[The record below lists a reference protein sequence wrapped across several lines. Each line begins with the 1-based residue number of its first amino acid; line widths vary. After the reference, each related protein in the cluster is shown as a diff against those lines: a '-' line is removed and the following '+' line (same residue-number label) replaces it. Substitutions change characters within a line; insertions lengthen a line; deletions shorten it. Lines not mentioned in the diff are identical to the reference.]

1 MFVTAPHTA
10 TATEGGQSCCPSGRA
25 AKVRLTEKKG
35 EHMVVASDKPARH
48 EKENVQASA
57 GQLKE
62 SIKMKRLLL
71 VGVAGL
77 ALALPLH
84 VQAGQSSKGPTTE
97 SPALVASSRS
107 ACSLCLTC
115 GGEWPVFSGG
125 FQLAPEEATTFERGA
140 HCQGGFRA
148 GGGAKKNTRP
158 QLCCRRQ

>member
-1 MFVTAPHTA
+1 
-10 TATEGGQSCCPSGRA
+10 
-25 AKVRLTEKKG
+25 
-35 EHMVVASDKPARH
+35 MVVASDKPARH
-48 EKENVQASA
+48 EKENVQVSS

-84 VQAGQSSKGPTTE
+84 VQAGQTSGSSP
-97 SPALVASSRS
+97 S
-107 ACSLCLTC
+107 ARSLCLTC
-115 GGEWPVFSGG
+115 GGEWPVVSGG
-125 FQLAPEEATTFERGA
+125 FPLGPEEATTFERGA

>member
-1 MFVTAPHTA
+1 
-10 TATEGGQSCCPSGRA
+10 
-25 AKVRLTEKKG
+25 
-35 EHMVVASDKPARH
+35 
-48 EKENVQASA
+48 
-57 GQLKE
+57 
-62 SIKMKRLLL
+62 MKRLLL

-84 VQAGQSSKGPTTE
+84 VQAGQTS
-97 SPALVASSRS
+97 ASSPS

-125 FQLAPEEATTFERGA
+125 FQLDPEEATTFERGA

-148 GGGAKKNTRP
+148 GGGTKKNTRP